1 MLGSG
6 VNLYMLL
13 LLSFLLSSG
22 VSVTGDEESEALNNL
37 LEVTWLISY
46 ITYIVYAHTKQC
58 LLAAD

>member
-1 MLGSG
+1 M
-6 VNLYMLL
+6 L

-37 LEVTWLISY
+37 LEVTWLISC